1 MKNLFLALMVFLSSI
16 ATAQTINTLDP
27 TQVYTTGN
35 VVQPTVFGTNTTPW
49 VNGVY
54 QNELTCWGWGDPGYC
69 GPNAIVRP
77 GNSINFSFGTTNLY
91 QMQLISNLLPN
102 SGTGLRVN
110 GYNFSFMAKNGN
122 GWDDGRVDY
131 LNAYVS
137 FYDSKGSTVFNQ
149 NYNLTYKFDWTS
161 FNFSENF
168 TTPFATKDLG
178 SVQYGFVG
186 RDNNGWAGPY
196 GPEVYNVSF
205 SLKYSVDPCFNNPL
219 YSPTCPGFADAL
231 AKLTP
236 PIPTNATEVTT
247 NTNIA
252 PAALQAP
259 ITVTQTTTTQA
270 ASTII
275 SNPTVTLTTTGNNK
289 EVSVNSS
296 GVSIGLSIVAK
307 NQQREQSIAMQSSQN
322 AINAAEQTAQ
332 QAQQESV
339 NIAQSSSSS
348 SVSFSSVSPIKIDSF
363 VQKNEQNVSQFTTTP
378 VSSPILQTLTQ
389 QSLTRSNES
398 NTTNVQLMVE
408 PIGLKTNDTNRIQTQ
423 TNFSQDNLTN
433 QSTTIKSVTREQLSD
448 IQTQNNIISV
458 VTQEQTVST
467 QTQSIYELLPPQQQT
482 QQTNTTAFG
491 VTVNET
497 TQVSKMYS
505 LSNQQI
511 PTTTT
516 EITILEPQ
524 KLLTDKTNPINQ
536 LIEGRGVNLETT
548 SSVQQKTSVNINTSD
563 NEIAGNV
570 NISRM
575 ASVPV
580 GYNQYLNLIISDA
593 NFYAPKDIYKNQKTV
608 DNVRVLRQLS
618 SDRLHQEMVEQQYRR
633 N

>member
-270 ASTII
+270 APTII